1 MPNILAFAALAVW
14 PLVTAVLFRRLPAG
28 RALIASLL
36 AGYLLLPPAPA
47 AFDLPLLPP
56 LGKDSIPALS
66 ALLMAV
72 ILYRPGLRLWP
83 ESRIAQGLVA
93 LFILSPVGTVLTNAE
108 PLFWG
113 TYVLPGLH
121 PREALGMMVAQAI
134 TLLPFLLARHF
145 LSRPEDQRDLLAAL
159 AIGGLAYSLPM
170 LVEVRLSP
178 QINLW
183 VYGFFQHLFSQ
194 MVRGD
199 GFRPIVF
206 LYHGLW
212 VAFFAMTTVVAAAAL
227 ARAQGDSRKLWFGLM
242 ALYLF
247 GVLVL
252 CKSFASIFYAL
263 ALVPAVL
270 LLGQRMQFRIAAVLA
285 AFALVYPMAKAAHWV
300 PEQAIVAAAGRIG
313 PDRAH
318 SLQFRFDNETVLAD
332 RAYEKPLFG
341 WGLWGRH
348 HILEENSGRILTVT
362 DGGWI
367 LVLGVLGWVGFLA
380 QFGLLCLPLVL
391 VWRRAGAIA
400 ALGAPPWAGPVAL
413 ILAVNVFDLI
423 PNATI
428 TPLTWMFAGAVLGL
442 AEQARSLAPR
452 AAAPSAPR
460 LAPIRT
466 VL

>member
-1 MPNILAFAALAVW
+1 MPNLVAFAALAVW
-14 PLVTAVLFRRLPAG
+14 PLVAAALFRRLPAG
-28 RALIASLL
+28 RALIATLL

-47 AFDLPLLPP
+47 AFDLPLLPA

-66 ALLMAV
+66 ALPMAL

-83 ESRIAQGLVA
+83 ESRVAQVLAVV
-93 LFILSPVGTVLTNAE
+93 FILSPVGTVLTNAE
-108 PLFWG
+108 PLSWG
-113 TYVLPGLH
+113 SYVLPGLR

-159 AIGGLAYSLPM
+159 VIGGLAYSLPM

-194 MVRGD
+194 MMRGD
-199 GFRPIVF
+199 GFRPLVF

-212 VAFFAMTTVVAAAAL
+212 VAFFAMTAVVAAAAL
-227 ARAQGDSRKLWFGLM
+227 ARHMTDSRRVWVGLA

-247 GVLVL
+247 GVLIL
-252 CKSFASIFYAL
+252 CKSFASFFYAV
-263 ALVPAVL
+263 ALVPVVL
-270 LLGQRMQFRIAAVLA
+270 VLGQRMQFRIAAVLA
-285 AFALVYPMAKAAHWV
+285 AFALVYPVAKAAHWV
-300 PEQAIVAAAGRIG
+300 PEQAIVAAAARLG

-318 SLQFRFDNETVLAD
+318 SLQFRFDNENVLAD

-348 HILEENSGRILTVT
+348 HILEVDSGRILTVT

-380 QFGLLCLPLVL
+380 QFGLLCLPLIL
-391 VWRRAGAIA
+391 VWLRAGQIA
-400 ALGAPPWAGPVAL
+400 AMGAPPWAGPVAM
-413 ILAVNVFDLI
+413 ILAINVFDLI

-428 TPLTWMFAGAVLGL
+428 TPLTWMFAGSVLGL
-442 AEQARSLAPR
+442 AERARARSPR
-452 AAAPSAPR
+452 RATP